1 VSAKA
6 AKQHVKVERTALEL
20 RALLAANIGCDVNLV
35 DISNEVTSGKLI
47 DVPKRTVEELER
59 VEPPAGAPRLPVAG
73 AMVLVQTSIGTKA
86 IPLDRVR
93 DVTFLGEHKSMQTDD
108 ELRDRLTLRV
118 ERGAG
123 AAGEHAKIGLVY
135 VQKGLR
141 WIPAYKVDIDGA
153 GKAKVELEAT
163 LVNDLVE
170 LEDATVNLVIGVP
183 RFEFAGMIDPIALQE
198 TAASLGRRMESQDR
212 MSNFLSN
219 SIMTQAEGYSVREP
233 AANDAPAPAVEG
245 GENNEDL
252 FVFTVKHVT
261 LGRGER
267 LVLPIAS
274 FALEYH
280 DVYTLDVPFAP
291 PAELRDN
298 FQSDRLLELSKL
310 LGAPKVMHA
319 LRITN
324 KSAAPLTTAPALL
337 FNRGRVIAQSLLTY
351 TPIGAETDLPMT
363 TAVDVCVEKTEKE
376 TGRTPNAVKWGSD
389 SYHRID
395 MTGGLE
401 LINKKQEAV
410 ELEVHR
416 SLMGLADSVDCG
428 GTFEQKSLSDEWFAP
443 DRPSWWSWW
452 NWPSWWQHWN
462 GTARATWKLTLKP
475 GEKATLNANWHYFWR

>member
-1 VSAKA
+1 LVSAKA
-6 AKQHVKVERTALEL
+6 AKQRVKVERTALEL
-20 RALLAANIGCDVNLV
+20 RALLAANIGCSVNLY
-35 DISNEVTSGKLI
+35 DINNEVTSGTLI
-47 DVPKRTVEELER
+47 DVPKRTTEELER
-59 VEPPAGAPRLPVAG
+59 VEAPTGAPRLPVAG
-73 AMVLVQTSIGTKA
+73 AIALVRTSIGTKA

-93 DVTFLGEHKSMQTDD
+93 DVTFLGEHKATQTDE

-118 ERGAG
+118 ERG
-123 AAGEHAKIGLVY
+123 AGEHAKIGLVY

-170 LEDATVNLVIGVP
+170 LDDATVNLVIGVP
-183 RFEFAGMIDPIALQE
+183 RFEFAGMVDPIALQE

-219 SIMTQAEGYSVREP
+219 SIMTQAMEYRAPEA

-245 GENNEDL
+245 AENNEDL
-252 FVFTVKHVT
+252 FVFTIKHVT

-274 FALEYH
+274 FVLDYR

-298 FQSDRLLELSKL
+298 FQADRMLELGKL
-310 LGAPKVMHA
+310 LSAPKVMHV

-337 FNRGRVIAQSLLTY
+337 FNKGRVIAQSLLTY
-351 TPIGAETDLPMT
+351 TPVGAETDLPMT
-363 TAVDVCVEKTEKE
+363 TAVDVSVEKTEKE
-376 TGRTPNAVKWGSD
+376 SGRAPDAVKWGGD

-395 MTGGLE
+395 MTGALE
-401 LINKKQEAV
+401 LINKKSETV

-416 SLMGLADSVDCG
+416 SFMGLADSVDNG
-428 GTFEQKSLSDEWFAP
+428 GTFEQKSLSDEWFSP

-462 GTARATWKLTLKP
+462 GTARATWKLTLKA
-475 GEKATLNANWHYFWR
+475 GDKASLNANWHYFWR